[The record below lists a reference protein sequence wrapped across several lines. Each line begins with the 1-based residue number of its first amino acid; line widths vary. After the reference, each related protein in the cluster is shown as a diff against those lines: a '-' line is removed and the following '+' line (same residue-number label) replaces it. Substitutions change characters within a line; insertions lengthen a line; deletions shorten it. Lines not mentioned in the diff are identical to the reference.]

1 MKSVLLSIV
10 LVLGLGLVQARE
22 RKPENVVVKSV
33 SETTKKEFTFI
44 SPGEGRYHFMINE
57 AFSDENDVMF
67 KWSPK
72 TAGVVLV
79 IKTDDKVLDEITV
92 KNTDHIKLNLTKY
105 SSYRSLSWL
114 LTVSESEEAMKGMI
128 DLRKYLPPFV
138 MNIN

>member
-57 AFSDENDVMF
+57 AFSDENNVMF

-72 TAGVVLV
+72 TAGAVLV

-92 KNTDHIKLNLTKY
+92 KNTDHIRLNLSKY
-105 SSYRSLSWL
+105 SSCRTLTWY
-114 LTVSESEEAMKGMI
+114 LTVSESEEVMKGII
-128 DLRKYLPPFV
+128 DLRKYFPPFV
-138 MNIN
+138 MYAD